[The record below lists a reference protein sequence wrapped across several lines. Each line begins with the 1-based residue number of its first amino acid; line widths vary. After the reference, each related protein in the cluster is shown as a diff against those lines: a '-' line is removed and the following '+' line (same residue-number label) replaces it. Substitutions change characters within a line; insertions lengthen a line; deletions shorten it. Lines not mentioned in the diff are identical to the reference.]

1 VTSVYG
7 SGSWTRY
14 RGKRMHEVLVNVILI
29 EVVVMLGL
37 IIIGAVAKAL
47 SEK

>member
-1 VTSVYG
+1 
-7 SGSWTRY
+7 
-14 RGKRMHEVLVNVILI
+14 MHEVLVNVILI